1 MATDIV
7 SQLIGPSIRICGLA
21 LVAFV
26 GISIFRLRS
35 SAARHAM
42 WTVVLIGM
50 LLQIPL
56 EIVAPPILLKT
67 LPILPASTQARVMRS
82 ARPSR
87 SAARATA
94 PETHARE
101 PVTFNRTPC
110 RTAMTLFYLVTSL
123 LLFLRLALGCWGLRK
138 IVRGSMP
145 IPSLGPN
152 VFEVTRV
159 VVPGSV
165 GGIRAR
171 ILLPRAWRDWNAAK
185 LGAVLAH
192 ERAHIQRYD
201 WFTHLASRLT
211 ICIFWFHPLAWW
223 IDRELARLAEEACD
237 DVAVSETKD
246 KEEYA
251 ATLVDIARG
260 AASSGGVLGWSNI
273 SMATGSNVTRRVN
286 RVLSRG
292 LEVPRPFGRLAWATL
307 LACSLPVIYLSSAVK
322 IASASRDS
330 RVLGRVVV
338 RPPDEARVIVDI
350 RVHGNRSVSRDVI
363 LAHMLNKIGDIF
375 DPGLIERDFNSLWN
389 TGFFADLR
397 FERTVTPKGWILH
410 VYVKERPSEQITDRI
425 AGQKSS
431 RTLIAQTSPDLDPGP
446 ASLPE
451 PREDPPPIAMCIII
465 DSSGSMDDKRDER
478 KAAALTLVN
487 AATPHEEFC
496 ILSFD
501 DEVFNTLPNDEDFT
515 SNIKEITEAVSRI
528 DARGGKAM
536 RDAVQ
541 TGIDRLGLTTHN
553 ERKVIVLI
561 TEGYDTSSK
570 VSQEELLG
578 KAKSSGVP
586 IYCIG
591 LLSENDS
598 QRRDAA
604 RLALS
609 ELADAS
615 GGLALYAET
624 VAEVES
630 ISRQIGNDAGK
641 R

>member
-1 MATDIV
+1 MTTEIV
-7 SQLIGPSIRICGLA
+7 SQLMSASIRICGLA

-26 GISIFRLRS
+26 TLSVFRIRT

-56 EIVAPPILLKT
+56 QMVAPPILLET
-67 LPILPASTQARVMRS
+67 LPILPAPTQPRVMQS
-82 ARPSR
+82 ARPSM

-94 PETHARE
+94 PASHARE
-101 PVTFNRTPC
+101 PLTFSRTSWRTPVT
-110 RTAMTLFYLVTSL
+110 RLYLVISL
-123 LLFLRLALGCWGLRK
+123 LLLLRLAFGCWGLRK
-138 IVRGSMP
+138 IVRCSTP

-152 VFEVTRV
+152 IFELTRV

-171 ILLPRAWRDWNAAK
+171 ILLPRAWRDWDPAK

-201 WFTHLASRLT
+201 WLTHLASRLA

-246 KEEYA
+246 KAEYA
-251 ATLVDIARG
+251 ATLVDIACT
-260 AASSGGVLGWSNI
+260 AAASGGVLSWPII
-273 SMATGSNVTRRVN
+273 SMATDSNVTRRVN
-286 RVLSRG
+286 RILKRAFQ
-292 LEVPRPFGRLAWATL
+292 VPKPFGRSARAALFV
-307 LACSLPVIYLSSAVK
+307 SSVPVIYLSAAVSL
-322 IASASRDS
+322 APARRDS
-330 RVLGRVVV
+330 MTLKPALISNRRAEELLQPLLQEHESRTGLLSDVVSNQN
-338 RPPDEARVIVDI
+338 PK
-350 RVHGNRSVSRDVI
+350 GSVSPVQSQSEDRPLAICI
-363 LAHMLNKIGDIF
+363 L
-375 DPGLIERDFNSLWN
+375 
-389 TGFFADLR
+389 
-397 FERTVTPKGWILH
+397 
-410 VYVKERPSEQITDRI
+410 
-425 AGQKSS
+425 
-431 RTLIAQTSPDLDPGP
+431 LDT
-446 ASLPE
+446 
-451 PREDPPPIAMCIII
+451 
-465 DSSGSMDDKRDER
+465 SGSMYEKRAEVI
-478 KAAALTLVN
+478 AAALTLVK
-487 AATPHEEFC
+487 ATTPHDEFC

-515 SNIKEITEAVSRI
+515 SNIQKIKEAVSRI

-541 TGIDRLGLTTHN
+541 AGIDLLGLTTHN
-553 ERKVIVLI
+553 ERKVLVLI

-570 VSQEELLG
+570 VTQQQLLE
-578 KAKSSGVP
+578 KVKRSRVP
-586 IYCIG
+586 VYGIG
-591 LLSENDS
+591 LLSDS
-598 QRRDAA
+598 DPQRDDAS
-604 RLALS
+604 RLALG

-615 GGLALYAET
+615 GGLALYPKN

-630 ISRQIGNDAGK
+630 ISRQIANEAGK